1 MQLKRLELWWRRL
14 WITLLVRL
22 LRRRTAPIPDWR
34 TGQHRVLFLRHD
46 RAGDMILTTAAL
58 REIARSHPGVRL
70 DVLASPVNA
79 AILEQLPDVNRVVV
93 FDRRRLAGYLAAARQ
108 LRAGRYDAV
117 IDCMVSAPSLTTL
130 LLMWATGAP
139 VRVGIAGRGS
149 DEAMTLT
156 VPRAPAR
163 SHMVAEIGAL
173 AAAFGVDTSRADW
186 HPVLALAPAER
197 QWSDAQWGAGG
208 RRILVNVSAGIP
220 ARKWAP
226 DRYAAV
232 IEHLQSLD
240 PNAAIRIIGA
250 PTESDRMAQV
260 AAATGTVALRTP
272 GIRQAF
278 ALVATAELVITPDT
292 SIAHAASAFQRPVV
306 AMYLPGVAFQWGPY
320 GTECQVV
327 EHDQATFATL
337 EVAPVIA
344 AVDALWQ
351 RVIAREPADL
361 ATIGG

>member
-1 MQLKRLELWWRRL
+1 MQLKRLELWWRRR

-22 LRRRTAPIPDWR
+22 LRRRTAAIPDWR

-58 REIARSHPGVRL
+58 REIARSHPGVQL

-79 AILEQLPDVNRVVV
+79 AILEHLPDVHQVLV
-93 FDRRRLAGYLAAARQ
+93 FDRRRLTGYLSAARQ

-149 DEAMTLT
+149 DDAMTLT

-163 SHMVAEIGAL
+163 SHMVVEIGAL
-173 AAAFGVDTSRADW
+173 AAAFGVDTGGADW
-186 HPVLALAPAER
+186 HPVLALSPAER
-197 QWSDAQWGAGG
+197 QQADAAWGAGG
-208 RRILVNVSAGIP
+208 RRILVNVSAGIA
-220 ARKWAP
+220 ARKWPA

-232 IEHLQSLD
+232 VHHLRILD
-240 PNAAIRIIGA
+240 PHATIRIIGA
-250 PTESDRMAQV
+250 PVEWDRMQQV
-260 AAATGTVALRTP
+260 AAATDAGALRTP
-272 GIRQAF
+272 SIRQAF
-278 ALVATAELVITPDT
+278 ALVAAADLVITPDT

-306 AMYLPGVAFQWGPY
+306 AMYLPGVAYQWGPY

-327 EHDQATFATL
+327 EHDQPTFDTL
-337 EVAPVIA
+337 PVAPVIA

-351 RVIAREPADL
+351 RVIAPQPAIH
-361 ATIGG
+361 AVVAG